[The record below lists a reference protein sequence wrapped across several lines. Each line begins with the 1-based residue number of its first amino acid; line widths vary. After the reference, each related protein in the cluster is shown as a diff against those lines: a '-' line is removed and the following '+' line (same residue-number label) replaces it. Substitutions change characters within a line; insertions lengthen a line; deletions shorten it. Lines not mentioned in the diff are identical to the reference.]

1 MADVGRCRP
10 GRDLTSATSS
20 NSCISYSVVVDILV
34 SVTTTI
40 IKGARSFGVQQDTE
54 PVSSMF
60 G

>member
-10 GRDLTSATSS
+10 GRD
-20 NSCISYSVVVDILV
+20 SCITYSVVVDILV